1 MKVPFLNLKRN
12 YQVIQKEIDKSI
24 EKVVK
29 SGNYILGNEVE
40 NFESAYAKFCNVN
53 FCVGVANGLEALQIA
68 LTALGIGKGDEVIVP
83 SHTFIATWLAVSHV
97 GAIPVPI
104 EPDLNTYNIDPKFI
118 ERKINKKTKA
128 IIMVHLYGQPA
139 DIDSI
144 MSIAKKKNLYVI
156 EDAAQSQGASYK
168 NEMIGSHGDI
178 VAWSF
183 YPGKNLGAFGDA
195 GALTTKSKKLYEKIK
210 ILRNY
215 GSKEKYVNN
224 LIGFNS
230 RIDPIQAAILSVK
243 LKFLK
248 KTNILRRNIAKK
260 YIDAIEPLCIL
271 PSEDKLSE
279 HVWHLFVIRHEKRDK
294 LKDKLDIY
302 GISTLIHYPIPPH
315 LQQAYSF
322 LNLRK
327 GSLPIAEKI
336 CSEVISLPL
345 DPYMNNNEIDYVI
358 DKTNQV
364 LKKIG
369 K

>member
-24 EKVVK
+24 AKVIK

-40 NFESAYAKFCNVN
+40 SFESEYAKFCKVN
-53 FCVGVANGLEALQIA
+53 YCVGVANGLEALQIA
-68 LTALGIGKGDEVIVP
+68 LTSLGVGNGDEVIVP

-97 GAIPVPI
+97 RAIPVPV
-104 EPDLNTYNIDPKFI
+104 EPDPKTYNMDPKLI
-118 ERKINKKTKA
+118 ATKITKKTKA

-144 MSIAKKKNLYVI
+144 MAIAKKNNLYVI
-156 EDAAQSQGASYK
+156 EDAAQSHGASYK
-168 NEMIGSHGDI
+168 NKMIGSHGDI

-215 GSKEKYVNN
+215 GSREKYVNSI
-224 LIGFNS
+224 IGLNS
-230 RIDPIQAAILSVK
+230 RLDPIQAAILSIK
-243 LKFLK
+243 LKLLK
-248 KTNILRRNIAKK
+248 KTNLLRRKIAKK
-260 YIDAIEPLCIL
+260 YIDTIEPLCHI
-271 PSEDKLSE
+271 PSTDKLSE
-279 HVWHLFVIRHEKRDK
+279 HVWHLFVIRHERRDK
-294 LKDKLDIY
+294 LRAQLDNY

-315 LQQAYSF
+315 LQKAYSF
-322 LNLRK
+322 LNLKK
-327 GSLPIAEKI
+327 GSLPITEKI

-345 DPYMNNNEIDYVI
+345 DPYMRSDEIDYVI
-358 DKTNQV
+358 SKTNQA

-369 K
+369 

>member
-24 EKVVK
+24 AKVIK
-29 SGNYILGNEVE
+29 SGHYILGNEVE
-40 NFESAYAKFCNVN
+40 SFESDYAKFCDVSY
-53 FCVGVANGLEALQIA
+53 CVGVANGLEALQIA
-68 LTALGIGKGDEVIVP
+68 LTSLDVGNGDEVIVP

-97 GAIPVPI
+97 GAIPVPV
-104 EPDLNTYNIDPKFI
+104 EPDPNTYNIDPKLI
-118 ERKINKKTKA
+118 EKKITHKTKA

-144 MSIAKKKNLYVI
+144 LAIAKKNNLYVI

-168 NEMIGSHGDI
+168 NKMIGSHGDI

-195 GALTTKSKKLYEKIK
+195 GALTTKSKKLYEKLK

-215 GSKEKYVNN
+215 GSRGKYINS

-230 RIDPIQAAILSVK
+230 RLDPIQAAVLSIK
-243 LKFLK
+243 LKLLK
-248 KTNILRRNIAKK
+248 KTNMLRRKIAKK
-260 YIDAIEPLCIL
+260 YIDTIEPLCFI
-271 PSEDKLSE
+271 PSIDKLSE
-279 HVWHLFVIRHEKRDK
+279 HVWHLFVIRHERRDK
-294 LKDKLDIY
+294 LRAQLDNY
-302 GISTLIHYPIPPH
+302 GVSTLIHYPIPPH
-315 LQQAYSF
+315 LQKAYSF
-322 LNLRK
+322 LNLKK
-327 GSLPIAEKI
+327 GSLPITEKI

-345 DPYMNNNEIDYVI
+345 DPYMSNDEIDYVI
-358 DKTNQV
+358 CKTNQA

-369 K
+369 